1 LVKGESIKV
10 TLPKRIFD
18 IVDSVVKMEIF
29 SSHSDLGK
37 TAIIEYLEKMHLL
50 DQVKNSIES
59 RPLEKKN

>member
-1 LVKGESIKV
+1 
-10 TLPKRIFD
+10 
-18 IVDSVVKMEIF
+18 MEIF